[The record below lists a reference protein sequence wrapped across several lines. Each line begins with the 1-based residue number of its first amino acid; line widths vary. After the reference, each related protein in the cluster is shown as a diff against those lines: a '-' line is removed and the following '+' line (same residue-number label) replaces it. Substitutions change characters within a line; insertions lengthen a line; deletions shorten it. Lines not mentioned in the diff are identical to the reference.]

1 MSFVDNDPPKHL
13 DIGSLHREE
22 SVNIYK
28 SGSKKSYKYHVW
40 LSLDEIKVLIAHGEK
55 YFFNIKT
62 NSKKEYNAALEI
74 QKRAR
79 KYIEEAKT
87 KTEDDTHTL

>member
-1 MSFVDNDPPKHL
+1 MRSNSCFNLYDSFRTFRGEKTDLPN
-13 DIGSLHREE
+13 
-22 SVNIYK
+22 
-28 SGSKKSYKYHVW
+28 
-40 LSLDEIKVLIAHGEK
+40 GEK